1 MEETQLLPKKRST
14 FITVLCILTF
24 VGSGWGII
32 DGIMDYV
39 AADKVGQATEMI
51 KDQMDDAKDQIEVSE
66 DMPESTKNFMENM
79 MSGVMESITPDNI
92 RKSAIVNILASLLCL
107 FGAYLMWN
115 LNKKGF
121 FIYLAG
127 TLLAA
132 IGMALVFSGLIG
144 MVAAGGTGFLGL
156 VMCILYGVNL
166 KDMN

>member
-24 VGSGWGII
+24 IGSGWGII
-32 DGIMDYV
+32 DGIIDYV
-39 AADKVGQATEMI
+39 AADTVGQATQIME
-51 KDQMDDAKDQIEVSE
+51 DQMGEAMDQIEDSE

-79 MSGVMESITPDNI
+79 VGGVMESITPDNI
-92 RKSAIVNILASLLCL
+92 RKSALINILASLLCL

-121 FIYLAG
+121 YIYLAG
-127 TLLAA
+127 TLLAV
-132 IGMALVFSGLIG
+132 IGMALVFGGLLG
-144 MVAAGGTGFLGL
+144 MAAAGGTGFVGL

>member
-24 VGSGWGII
+24 VGSGWGIFE
-32 DGIMDYV
+32 GITNYV
-39 AADKVGQATEMI
+39 AADTVGQATEMI
-51 KDQMDDAKDQIEVSE
+51 EDQMDEAMDQIEDSE

-79 MSGVMESITPDNI
+79 MGGVMESITPDNI
-92 RKSAIVNILASLLCL
+92 RKSAIINILASLLCL

-121 FIYLAG
+121 FLYLAG
-127 TLLAA
+127 TLVVV
-132 IGMALVFSGLIG
+132 IGMALVFGGLIG
-144 MVAAGGTGFLGL
+144 VAAAASSGFFGV
-156 VMCILYGVNL
+156 VMIILYGVNL